1 MHWYEIYL
9 EYNTLYDIALIIY
22 RNSIPY
28 PTPNI
33 IKFNYDNSMY
43 LLGLKYYS
51 LFTIKMCISSEIAP
65 ELKILYNIS
74 VIMSHPIH
82 NPTPLVIPPFLLL
95 NTFFSFSLIFYI
107 FFSFLCIW
115 QHSFFLFLEHL

>member
-1 MHWYEIYL
+1 MILRLSY
-9 EYNTLYDIALIIY
+9 IATQ
-22 RNSIPY
+22 SHTP
-28 PTPNI
+28 PPNI

-65 ELKILYNIS
+65 EFKILYNIS
-74 VIMSHPIH
+74 VIISHPIH
-82 NPTPLVIPPFLLL
+82 NPTPLKYTTFVIPPFLLL

-107 FFSFLCIW
+107 FFSFLCI
-115 QHSFFLFLEHL
+115 